1 MANFFSNNAM
11 LLIELIVALIVGAL
25 LVLIA
30 KLAQGYWQKYAERI
44 SSDKQFEDAL
54 TSEFDDGRKNKNSLW
69 RKWNRYWEKRLVDS
83 GANILAANRDNAGKI
98 IIYIDLG
105 LLAVLTLVLGG
116 SFLGALMITV
126 VLTILASFILGMM
139 ANKKIEKLTNQ
150 VPAFLSSLRAAND
163 TNSSTR
169 AALLQAIGTTS
180 DELHEELAP
189 VEEQLAAGGSIKT
202 VLMDFYDKTSL
213 DILQFLMACIV
224 LVNESGKDMREQLKV
239 IQEIVDAQMEVDR
252 HLKKAI
258 ASVMPTIYVSSGL
271 IPGLF
276 LYTYIVQP
284 ISRQFWFRSFFAW
297 IMFLLVL
304 GLFGLGLFM
313 TKHMVDNIKK
323 L

>member
-11 LLIELIVALIVGAL
+11 LLVELIVALLVAAL
-25 LVLIA
+25 VALIA
-30 KLAQGYWQKYAERI
+30 KLSKGYWQQYAERI
-44 SSDKQFEDAL
+44 SSDKQFVDSL
-54 TSEFDDGRKNKNSLW
+54 TSEFDDGRKNKNKTW

-83 GANILAANRDNAGKI
+83 GVNVLAANRDNAGKM
-98 IIYIDLG
+98 IIYIDLA

-116 SFLGALMITV
+116 SFLGAALITV
-126 VLTILASFILGMM
+126 TLTILASFILGMM

-169 AALLQAIGTTS
+169 TALLQAIGTTS
-180 DELHEELAP
+180 SELHEELSP
-189 VEEQLAAGGSIKT
+189 IEEQLAAGGSIKT
-202 VLMDFYDKTSL
+202 VLMDFYDKTAI
-213 DILQFLMACIV
+213 DILRFLMACIV
-224 LVNESGKDMREQLKV
+224 LVNESGKDMREQLQT

-252 HLKKAI
+252 HLKKAV
-258 ASVMPTIYVSSGL
+258 ASVMPTIYVSSAL

-276 LYTYIVQP
+276 IYTYIVQP
-284 ISRQFWFRSFFAW
+284 ISRQFWFHSLFSW
-297 IMFLLVL
+297 GVFLLVL
-304 GLFGLGLFM
+304 SLVGLGLGA

>member
-116 SFLGALMITV
+116 SFLGALIITV

-169 AALLQAIGTTS
+169 ASLLQAIGTTS

-213 DILQFLMACIV
+213 DVLQ
-224 LVNESGKDMREQLKV
+224 V

-297 IMFLLVL
+297 AMFLVVL